1 MFSVLHGRCH
11 PSHMHSHQM
20 PENQAGQ
27 NINVRAAMIHVIG
40 DLVQS
45 IGVFLS
51 SLIIKFYVS
60 FFGYLLYQNCIVQSS
75 SRSFGRQ
82 LNIILEDKLNT
93 F

>member
-1 MFSVLHGRCH
+1 
-11 PSHMHSHQM
+11 MHSHQVS
-20 PENQAGQ
+20 ENQAGQ

-60 FFGYLLYQNCIVQSS
+60 F
-75 SRSFGRQ
+75 
-82 LNIILEDKLNT
+82 
-93 F
+93 